1 MGLVNS
7 AHGRPRPNASRFPL
21 QIYTRRHAR
30 REQDLAP
37 LTSAVRRSSTV
48 IAQRLGLTKLE
59 SETRYKN
66 RMHHINDKF
75 NLNTSYRY
83 YSLAQ
88 IPVFIALMDA
98 LRAMSGNR
106 NGLIPWF
113 LSLFEPEEPTKNV
126 GKGMM
131 EANPVHVAN
140 APSLPL
146 GGVPGSESAS
156 QDFLESSAQLSA
168 DTTAASPVASSVTET
183 VYRAV
188 DPTLAT
194 EGALWFPDLLAGD
207 STGILPFILTATI
220 ITNVTSGL
228 RGPTAQEISRLPK
241 LEMYRAFFFGPGLKS
256 FFKVLAVT
264 AGVTSYM
271 NELPVALLLYWI
283 TSTNVATLQT
293 KFLDKYMFKRP
304 AMKSYVPK
312 YVRYE
317 KAGDP
322 FGLKLK

>member
-1 MGLVNS
+1 
-7 AHGRPRPNASRFPL
+7 
-21 QIYTRRHAR
+21 
-30 REQDLAP
+30 
-37 LTSAVRRSSTV
+37 
-48 IAQRLGLTKLE
+48 
-59 SETRYKN
+59 
-66 RMHHINDKF
+66 
-75 NLNTSYRY
+75 
-83 YSLAQ
+83 
-88 IPVFIALMDA
+88 MDA

-241 LEMYRAFFFGPGLKS
+241 LEMYRA
-256 FFKVLAVT
+256 
-264 AGVTSYM
+264 
-271 NELPVALLLYWI
+271 
-283 TSTNVATLQT
+283 TNVATLQT